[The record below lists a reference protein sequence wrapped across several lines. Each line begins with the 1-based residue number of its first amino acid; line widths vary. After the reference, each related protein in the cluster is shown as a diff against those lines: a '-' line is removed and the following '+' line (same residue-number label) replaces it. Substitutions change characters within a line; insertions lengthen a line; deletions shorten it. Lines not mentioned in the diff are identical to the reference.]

1 MFNIIN
7 VLRKLRIKSLY
18 CNEFFTLE
26 ILGIFSGVIES
37 LHTPPS
43 SLNDYGGAND
53 DNACDEDMRVC
64 RSFLRVCTACV
75 SV

>member
-1 MFNIIN
+1 MQWI
-7 VLRKLRIKSLY
+7 S
-18 CNEFFTLE
+18 TLE

-53 DNACDEDMRVC
+53 DNACDEDMCVC
-64 RSFLRVCTACV
+64 R
-75 SV
+75 

>member
-1 MFNIIN
+1 MFYENTSNKVII
-7 VLRKLRIKSLY
+7 LQWIS
-18 CNEFFTLE
+18 TLE

-53 DNACDEDMRVC
+53 DNACDEDMCVC
-64 RSFLRVCTACV
+64 R
-75 SV
+75 

>member
-1 MFNIIN
+1 MFYIMFNIIN
-7 VLRKLRIKSLY
+7 VLRKMLIGTWNKVIILQWIS
-18 CNEFFTLE
+18 TLE

-53 DNACDEDMRVC
+53 DNACDEDMCVC
-64 RSFLRVCTACV
+64 R
-75 SV
+75 